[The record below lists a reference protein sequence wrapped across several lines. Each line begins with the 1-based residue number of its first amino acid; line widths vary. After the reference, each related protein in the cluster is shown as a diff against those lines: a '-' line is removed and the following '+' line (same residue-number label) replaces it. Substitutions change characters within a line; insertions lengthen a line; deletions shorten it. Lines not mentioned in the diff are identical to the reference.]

1 MSIMWSPVFNTAHG
15 VTYYRVAASGGS
27 IAVCPLACSPSEPC
41 QCTGL
46 LVGENISI
54 NISATNCEFGQEGS
68 STTILARPRGDY
80 RLTSKEKSN
89 YYTVTVPSQPLECFG
104 LPVYN
109 SSLNLIAIDFSWTRI
124 DVSPLLGCSANGN
137 NANLCLHVCVSLGSP
152 RIHLWS

>member
-1 MSIMWSPVFNTAHG
+1 MTLSITWSPVFNTAYG
-15 VTYYRVAASGGS
+15 VTSYRVAASVGS
-27 IAVCPLACSPSEPC
+27 TAVCPSSCSPSEPC

-46 LVGENISI
+46 VVGEDISI
-54 NISATNCEFGQEGS
+54 NISATNCEFSEEGS

-124 DVSPLLGCSANGN
+124 DVSLLFRCSK
-137 NANLCLHVCVSLGSP
+137 
-152 RIHLWS
+152 